1 MPVNASKSRWPI
13 LAALLVLGVVAFF
26 FLRKPGEA
34 PSKKPRGASSGAS
47 SSNHERSTPEGLEP
61 ATVPSFEL
69 VAPDAA
75 PPPSGLRS
83 EVPWGPNGL
92 GKGTSEDGYPG
103 GPNSFTVGPD
113 GSTWVLDQFNKRMVR
128 VGPDGK
134 ILETRPTKLE
144 SPADIALGKDGSM
157 AVIDRTRQ
165 NQVELFDA
173 QGRSKGILPLP
184 GSVAG
189 QPSELTRVFVEKDK
203 VYAQRGEGGPLL
215 PVGGIDGRPET
226 GKEINGQ
233 PSRDGKLLISA
244 GVTNFDQG
252 RVWIGGADP
261 ATQGHVFT
269 REANLGNEL
278 EQILLL
284 DSDLTGMIYLV
295 VKATFDNEGAASTLV
310 LCADGNARGQIT
322 RMFSLPYP
330 HDPLDTFRKFDVDPQ
345 GGLLAAEY
353 TETGVAYRMH
363 SCR

>member
-1 MPVNASKSRWPI
+1 MSESKPRWP
-13 LAALLVLGVVAFF
+13 LLVVALALVAVALFF
-26 FLRKPGEA
+26 WRRPERDHGSRA
-34 PSKKPRGASSGAS
+34 SSSGAAASSTARS
-47 SSNHERSTPEGLEP
+47 SSQAP
-61 ATVPSFEL
+61 APGVEAAEVPSFEL
-69 VAPDAA
+69 AAPDAA
-75 PPPSGLRS
+75 PPVSGLRT
-83 EVPWGPNGL
+83 EIPWGPNGL
-92 GKGTSEDGYPG
+92 GRGQSEDGYPG
-103 GPNSFTVGPD
+103 GPNSFATAPD
-113 GSTWVLDQFNKRMVR
+113 GTTWVLDQFNKRMVR
-128 VGPDGK
+128 LGPDGK

-173 QGRSKGILPLP
+173 QGRSKGTLPLP
-184 GSVAG
+184 NAVPG

-203 VYAQRGEGGPLL
+203 VYAQRGEGGPLFAL
-215 PVGGIDGRPET
+215 GGTDGRPET

-233 PSRDGKLLISA
+233 YSRDGKLLISA

-261 ATQGHVFT
+261 ATQAHVFT
-269 REANLGNEL
+269 READLGNEL

-284 DSDLTGMIYLV
+284 DSDLSGMIYLV
-295 VKATFDNEGAASTLV
+295 VKATFDSDGAASTLV
-310 LCADGNARGQIT
+310 LCADGNARGRIT

-330 HDPLDTFRKFDVDPQ
+330 NDPLDTFRKFDVDPN

-353 TETGVAYRMH
+353 TDTGVAYRLH